1 MAYGTRVR
9 FEELREAG
17 FAAIGAGYTAVGAA
31 TSDHTRLVAFYNST
45 DADVY
50 ISLNGAT
57 PHLRIASGSGQVLDL
72 TTNKVRDDGLFV
84 DQGTVFYQKRV
95 AGAPTTGTLWIQ
107 VMYAD
112 GGV

>member
-1 MAYGTRVR
+1 MAFGTRVR
-9 FEELREAG
+9 FEEIREAAFG
-17 FAAIGAGYTAVGAA
+17 AIGAAYLAVGGA
-31 TSDHTRLVAFYNST
+31 TSDHTRLVSFFNST

-57 PHLRIASGSGQVLDL
+57 NHLRIAAGSGQILDL
-72 TTNKVRDDGLFV
+72 TTNKVKDDGLFI
-84 DQGTVFYQKRV
+84 DEGTIFYQKRV
-95 AGAPTTGTLWIQ
+95 GAAPTTGSLWIQ

>member
-9 FEELREAG
+9 FEELRELAFG
-17 FAAIGAGYTAVGAA
+17 GIGVNYAAVGGA
-31 TSDHTRLVAFYNST
+31 TNDHTRLVAMYNTT
-45 DADVY
+45 DTDLY
-50 ISLNGAT
+50 LSLNGAT
-57 PHLRIASGSGQVLDL
+57 NHLRLASGSGKVFDL

-84 DQGTVFYQKRV
+84 DQGTVFYVKR
-95 AGAPTTGTLWIQ
+95 ASGAPSTGEIWIE

>member
-9 FEELREAG
+9 FEELREAAFG
-17 FAAIGAGYTAVGAA
+17 VIGAAYAAVGGS
-31 TSDHTRLVAFYNST
+31 TSDHTRLVSFFNST
-45 DADVY
+45 DTDVY

-57 PHLRIASGSGQVLDL
+57 NHLRIAAGSGQVLDL
-72 TTNKVRDDGLFV
+72 TTNKVRDDGLFI
-84 DQGTVFYQKRV
+84 DEGTFFYAKRA
-95 AGAPTTGTLWIQ
+95 AGAPSSGSLWIQ

>member
-9 FEELREAG
+9 FEEIREAAFG
-17 FAAIGAGYTAVGAA
+17 VIGAAYSAIGGA
-31 TSDHTRLVAFYNST
+31 TGDHSRLASIFNST

-50 ISLNGAT
+50 ISLNGVT
-57 PHLRIASGSGQVLDL
+57 NQLRIASGSGQIFDL
-72 TTNKVRDDGLFV
+72 TANKVRDDGLFI
-84 DQGTVFYQKRV
+84 DQGTTFYLKRA
-95 AGAPTTGTLWIQ
+95 AGAPSTGLVWIE

>member
-9 FEELREAG
+9 FEELRELPFG
-17 FAAIGAGYTAVGAA
+17 SIVAGYTAVGGA
-31 TSDHTRLVAFYNST
+31 TNDHTRLVTFNNTTDTDLYVST
-45 DADVY
+45 
-50 ISLNGAT
+50 NGVT
-57 PHLRIASGSGQVLDL
+57 NHLRIASGSGKVLDL

-84 DQGTVFYQKRV
+84 DQGTVFYAKR
-95 AGAPTTGTLWIQ
+95 ASGAPSTGLIWIE

>member
-9 FEELREAG
+9 FEELRELAFG
-17 FAAIGAGYTAVGAA
+17 GIGAAYAAIGGA
-31 TSDHTRLVAFYNST
+31 TGDHTRLVTFNNTT
-45 DADVY
+45 DTDLY
-50 ISLNGAT
+50 ISTNGVT
-57 PHLRIASGSGQVLDL
+57 NHLRIASGSGKVLDL

-84 DQGTVFYQKRV
+84 DQGTVFYVKRT
-95 AGAPTTGTLWIQ
+95 AGAPTTGLIWIE